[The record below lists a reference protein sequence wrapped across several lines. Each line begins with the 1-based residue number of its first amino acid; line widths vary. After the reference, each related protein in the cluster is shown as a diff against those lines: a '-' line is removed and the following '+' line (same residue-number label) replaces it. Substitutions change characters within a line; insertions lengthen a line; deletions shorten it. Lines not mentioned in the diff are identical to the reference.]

1 MVLCLIV
8 FPDEPKSAVC
18 FVCKQLGRLLNCLYC
33 PRSYHLECLDP
44 AGSGVTLAEGWS
56 CPVCSILHAHGPT
69 APMTARQLPQNPEL
83 SNPRS
88 SGGDAPFIEAPGST
102 ILVDS
107 ARPEEISQSN
117 PRKEW
122 PQASSTQ
129 STYYS
134 DQQSS
139 NTPTILTGGN
149 LQEGMSKE
157 NDTPNRSMRGKLPDP
172 SSIEPR
178 IQFIHAHSTTLH
190 HHNNASSKLG

>member
-1 MVLCLIV
+1 
-8 FPDEPKSAVC
+8 
-18 FVCKQLGRLLNCLYC
+18 
-33 PRSYHLECLDP
+33 
-44 AGSGVTLAEGWS
+44 
-56 CPVCSILHAHGPT
+56 
-69 APMTARQLPQNPEL
+69 MTARQLPQNPEL